1 MKTNKWVG
9 LLGAGLYVSLNL
21 LHAAPLP
28 VSAQP
33 VQSSGVDS
41 AAPPDSIV
49 QVTAEAQG
57 LEPVSPADL
66 PPGGTFWMV
75 TADGVAAPMPCLPN
89 NPNLPVYAITTN
101 GQYLVDATG
110 GQVAT
115 APAPD
120 GLRASSS
127 MVNSALLAQSAT
139 VANLISQVQAEQTN
153 QSQTLS
159 LSRSS
164 GMSSPMLLLSNPNV
178 LWLEIT
184 NYDGNFAYLNLHNGT
199 NLVYAIWSS
208 TNLLTGWQVETEL
221 WPAQAAVYP
230 FAVPTLNRDNLF
242 LRAEDWTGIDS
253 NGDGVPDWWIWLY
266 YGNLIE
272 TATNLD
278 AAGHT
283 LGYDYSNSIPPA
295 VFSFTGIEAA
305 NNYVN
310 TTLTPVQLDVTGS
323 PYYVAVLVDDTNL
336 NDAVWNVYASST
348 VSVNLGLTSGWHD
361 VWVGLRGFADAPTN
375 AIWQSKALNLD
386 YTPPTLIITGPTN
399 GTVNVAVL
407 QLTGYS
413 SEALAGISYDLSNAV
428 ATVTNQQVLITGQD
442 YDTVNM
448 EYTTNYFHGYDIPL
462 TNGLNVITL
471 HAMDQ
476 AGNVATLTTNFTLDY
491 SSKTN
496 PPDVTVTWPPN
507 GASLAGSSFN
517 LTGQVSDPTATVS
530 VQLVDTNG
538 TTNVYSG
545 VVGRDGQ
552 FYVMN
557 LPLTGGTNTAT
568 LIVQDA
574 VGNTRAALVSLV
586 QSAVNLTINPVAA
599 GQATVTGSVSAGC
612 TVTAN
617 GVAAS
622 VSGTSWTAQIPPIG
636 LGGGS
641 VTVSA
646 LSSTGQT
653 NQIQILVAAPQGVFE
668 QSYHVQQNWTLDP
681 TLGYTNTGTATENWT
696 NGLGGNYSGYV
707 SGELISVS
715 NWPAYSWPDMDY
727 PTGISLE
734 ADEDINGNPI
744 WDTNTFEAS
753 PPPVGEHGS
762 VSLFSAIR
770 VQRTADTE
778 MMLATG
784 GSPGSTKQ
792 NLWVISA
799 TAAAH
804 TNLTDTT
811 GEAIPPTQIQIA
823 GLGTLGTDGNLYLLL
838 PDGVTN
844 DVTPK
849 VNGTNDYTFNVWA
862 TKYNL
867 AITANGSDLSTN
879 TPQFCVGQK
888 VNLQAVWN
896 PPLPS
901 GTQTSYDWFAS
912 LDFINGS
919 LNPATLDGSRY
930 PSIIPVLLATNIAP
944 MWWYSGGYKYV
955 FCSTTNTFQNGQAIT
970 ITKQGNISIY
980 RPQSSFGVVPVQPI
994 IPMETNGMLELG
1006 AYLYGPGAPSFT
1018 VLVTSTNNFPGVA
1031 NWVQLINR
1039 DASPSAKFYT
1049 TSGQYWL
1056 DNDPFYN
1063 TDKVGGTNI
1072 NTDVN
1077 PRGIIQFD
1085 DNPGISD
1092 WLGFESIDDSF
1103 QTYLVFKP
1111 NPQDTSVWVTLG
1123 IVSWAWSASEGN
1135 WLLTGSSVVSPYY
1148 TDTNS
1153 FPLWPHIL
1161 HTNP

>member
-21 LHAAPLP
+21 LHAAPLS

-115 APAPD
+115 APAPA

-221 WPAQAAVYP
+221 WPANATVYP

-784 GSPGSTKQ
+784 GSPGSTQQ

-799 TAAAH
+799 TARAH
-804 TNLTDTT
+804 TNLNDTA
-811 GEAIPPTQIQIA
+811 GEPIPPTQIQIA
-823 GLGTLGTDGNLYLLL
+823 GLGTLGTDTNLYLLL

-844 DVTPK
+844 TITPK
-849 VNGTNDYTFNVWA
+849 VNGTNYYTFNVWA
-862 TKYNL
+862 TKYHCYIGLATSTTNANL
-867 AITANGSDLSTN
+867 DTA
-879 TPQFCVGQK
+879 TPEVCVGQLATFTLYGLPNESISNMVGNWSLTAK
-888 VNLQAVWN
+888 YVNEVYQPFVLFSPGYTVYDINADFFINTNKIVCWYVN
-896 PPLPS
+896 
-901 GTQTSYDWFAS
+901 GTQSHVS
-912 LDFINGS
+912 VG
-919 LNPATLDGSRY
+919 LNLIFNNRQYAN
-930 PSIIPVLLATNIAP
+930 VAVN
-944 MWWYSGGYKYV
+944 
-955 FCSTTNTFQNGQAIT
+955 
-970 ITKQGNISIY
+970 GNISVY
-980 RPQSSFGVVPVQPI
+980 RPNSSDFHADGNYLYWNFPMLKGFQSWDVRLNSTFDGLYGITQIINSDNANSDYYTGGFDILDGNTEIYGTATTNAPMQYIASGPPATHSIQFGDEPYDYAAPCANMIANFKDYLRFKPGLSLNDGNIYVTI
-994 IPMETNGMLELG
+994 STNGWYMNGRACQIGTISPDDLS
-1006 AYLYGPGAPSFT
+1006 P
-1018 VLVTSTNNFPGVA
+1018 
-1031 NWVQLINR
+1031 
-1039 DASPSAKFYT
+1039 ASQPV
-1049 TSGQYWL
+1049 
-1056 DNDPFYN
+1056 DNDTFPEW
-1063 TDKVGGTNI
+1063 TGVKHGG
-1072 NTDVN
+1072 
-1077 PRGIIQFD
+1077 
-1085 DNPGISD
+1085 
-1092 WLGFESIDDSF
+1092 
-1103 QTYLVFKP
+1103 
-1111 NPQDTSVWVTLG
+1111 
-1123 IVSWAWSASEGN
+1123 GN
-1135 WLLTGSSVVSPYY
+1135 
-1148 TDTNS
+1148 
-1153 FPLWPHIL
+1153 
-1161 HTNP
+1161 